1 MFKKT
6 ALIAGIGL
14 AISVTAQ
21 ADYQWEVGGFYTFG
35 EFKVA
40 IKNDPINGN
49 RSKDIDE
56 NIGGVFGTWYMEE
69 VDTSKGP
76 LREAAFL
83 DHASNI
89 TLQYTDGKIDTGR
102 LGPNLNNDDQQTYTI
117 DSRYVAEGPGWKLS
131 GWLVDLGYT
140 RDDVNNSRSNLYN
153 VGIGKYI
160 TEDMTLVF
168 DYTNIDIG
176 GGGDADQYE
185 LDLDMFFAMDNGG
198 VKANLSAGKTTRKGA
213 DDVDSYVIGGTW
225 YLNNNLGFGAAYSNT
240 SLNGSDTINGFTLD
254 ADWFITESFGMN
266 LAFTQNDFDNKNL
279 FGANGVF
286 LGKRELEQ
294 DEVSLSANFRF

>member
-14 AISVTAQ
+14 AFSVTAQ

-35 EFKVA
+35 EYKAA
-40 IKNDPINGN
+40 IRNTQFNN

-56 NIGGVFGTWYMEE
+56 NLGGVFGTWYMEE

-83 DHASNI
+83 DHASDI
-89 TLQYTDGKIDTGR
+89 TLAYTDGKVDTGK
-102 LGPNLNNDDQQTYTI
+102 LGDNLDNSDAQTYSI
-117 DSRYVAEGPGWKLS
+117 SSRYIAEGPGWKLS
-131 GWLVDLGYT
+131 GWLVDLGYE
-140 RDDVNNSRSNLYN
+140 RDDINDSRSNIYN

-160 TEDMTLVF
+160 ADDITLVF

-176 GGGDADQYE
+176 RGGDADNYE

-198 VKANLSAGKTTRKGA
+198 IKANLSAGKTVRSGE
-213 DDVDSYVIGGTW
+213 DDVDTYIIGGTW
-225 YLNNNLGFGAAYSNT
+225 YLNNNLGFGAEYINT
-240 SLNGSDTINGFTLD
+240 SLDGSDTVNGFSID

-266 LAFTQNDFDNKNL
+266 LAFSQVDYDDFNIQNGPNA
-279 FGANGVF
+279 G
-286 LGKRELEQ
+286 GKLQLEK

>member
-35 EFKVA
+35 EYKVA

-89 TLQYTDGKIDTGR
+89 TLQYTDGKIDTDDDDEFGEPR
-102 LGPNLNNDDQQTYTI
+102 SFATKVAMQKIAEDIINDI
-117 DSRYVAEGPGWKLS
+117 
-131 GWLVDLGYT
+131 
-140 RDDVNNSRSNLYN
+140 
-153 VGIGKYI
+153 
-160 TEDMTLVF
+160 MT
-168 DYTNIDIG
+168 
-176 GGGDADQYE
+176 
-185 LDLDMFFAMDNGG
+185 
-198 VKANLSAGKTTRKGA
+198 
-213 DDVDSYVIGGTW
+213 TW
-225 YLNNNLGFGAAYSNT
+225 
-240 SLNGSDTINGFTLD
+240 
-254 ADWFITESFGMN
+254 
-266 LAFTQNDFDNKNL
+266 
-279 FGANGVF
+279 
-286 LGKRELEQ
+286 
-294 DEVSLSANFRF
+294 